1 MNPQKDQA
9 NLSRRPKSYILYII
23 IGVLFALPSHSQ
35 AQTSANEVLEVATR
49 TNDWFMR
56 HWPDPSKDTFV
67 RNKVRPSSLWTRAV
81 YYEGLMALY
90 AVDPQPR
97 YYDYTLRWCEA
108 HKWTP
113 RNGITTHDAD
123 DYCCSQTYI
132 DMYRIIEGGKGGKEG
147 KEGKESKGGKES
159 KESKEIK
166 GVKEGKLSPTIA
178 CMDNILARGK
188 ESDPDW
194 WWIDAIQMGMPVLQ
208 KLARTTGEQKYAQ
221 KAWSMYEYARNQQ
234 DGGLRNPKDGL
245 WWRDK
250 DFNPPYR
257 TPGGKD
263 CYWSRGDGW
272 VAAALVRVLDEMTL
286 DQPHYKDYLQDLT
299 SMLEGLLPLQRE
311 DGFWNCSL
319 ADPTDFGG
327 PEVTGTSLFL
337 YAMAWCVS
345 HNYLP
350 ADKYLP
356 VMDRAWKAMAT
367 CVHPDGFLGWQQG
380 TGKQPSDSQPVTY
393 DRLPDFDDYGVGC
406 FLLGAT
412 EYAKLVQGS
421 NLETSKNRN
430 LEKSKNRNLEESKS
444 RNLENSKN
452 TEIAPSASSP
462 AKPGLRWWWL
472 GSAVDEANLRWNL
485 EQLASKGIGA
495 VEITPI
501 YGVQGNDANNI
512 PFLSPEWM
520 KMLRVCLEEGKRL
533 GIQIDM
539 NCGTGWP
546 FGGPNVPLEEA
557 ACKLSVV
564 DMTTDAKTGQLDAE
578 KKAKALGPLIIRK
591 EYKEPK
597 GKKRIIALYLDR
609 TKQKVKRAAPGGEGY
624 VIDHFDATA
633 VRHYLEN
640 IERAFEQTG
649 TPYPATFFNDSYEVY
664 EADWTP
670 SLLQEFKARRGYD
683 LADKLRE
690 FVDGDPKV
698 ISDYRE
704 TLGELLEEN
713 FTRQWV
719 EWCHKH
725 GVQVRNQAHGS
736 PANLI
741 DIYSAVDIPEIE
753 GFGLSEFNIKGL
765 RKDPG
770 FTKKN
775 DSDLSMLKYAPS
787 AAHVMGKKLTSSET
801 FTWLTEHFRTSLSQM
816 KPDLDLMFCAGVNR
830 MYFHGGCYSPKDDPW
845 PGWRFYASV
854 DMTPNNSIW
863 RDAKELTDYITL
875 CQTRLQSGQP
885 DNDFLVL
892 LPVRDMWKNNTG
904 KRLLQFDIH
913 SMGKKAPEFIA
924 AILKIDSLGY
934 DCDYISEKLLLGTTY
949 NNGML
954 QTAAGTRYKG
964 LIIPGPKTLMTKEL
978 QKHIKALQR
987 QGAHIIYNIE
997 GSEMAKAAQP
1007 ETLKTRFG
1015 LKMIRR
1021 TTPQGSF
1028 YFVANLTPNDV
1039 CQSVT
1044 LSTATQPVLLDI
1056 RSGES
1061 CFIDVDAQGIPTLT
1075 YPIARSQG
1083 NAQHVQDINSTW
1095 TLRFTESEPA
1105 VKQTF
1110 RLPRLAPWDQGALP
1124 NDTLRTLMGTGIYE
1138 TTFELANPGTQS
1150 PYRLDLGDVRESA
1163 RVYLNGRYA
1172 GTVWAHPMT
1181 LDIPAW
1187 MFNNGKNHL
1196 AIEVTNLPAN
1206 RIASYDRQGIP
1217 WRKFNEI
1224 NVVDLNYK
1232 KTTYADWQ
1240 PVTSGL
1246 NSSVKLYRLE

>member
-1 MNPQKDQA
+1 MKRKHSFRKLPC
-9 NLSRRPKSYILYII
+9 LFIL
-23 IGVLFALPSHSQ
+23 LFFWGTSSAL
-35 AQTSANEVLEVATR
+35 AQTQSIDILEKAKQA
-49 TNDWFMR
+49 NDWFMR
-56 HWPDPSKDTFV
+56 HWPDPAKDTFV

-90 AVDPQPR
+90 AIDPQPR

-113 RNGITTHDAD
+113 RNGVTTHDAD

-132 DMYRIIEGGKGGKEG
+132 DMYRIL
-147 KEGKESKGGKES
+147 
-159 KESKEIK
+159 K
-166 GVKEGKLSPTIA
+166 GVKEVKRVKEGYLSPTIA

-208 KLARTTGEQKYAQ
+208 KLARTTGEQKYAE
-221 KAWSMYEYARNQQ
+221 KAWTMYEYARNQQ

-272 VAAALVRVLDEMTL
+272 VAAALVRVLDEMTP

-299 SMLEGLLPLQRE
+299 SMLDALLPLQRE

-337 YAMAWCVS
+337 YAMAWCVA

-350 ADKYLP
+350 ADKYLT

-393 DRLPDFDDYGVGC
+393 DRLPDFDDYGIGC

-412 EYAKLVQGS
+412 EYAKLVHS
-421 NLETSKNRN
+421 S
-430 LEKSKNRNLEESKS
+430 NLEESKKRKIEESKS
-444 RNLENSKN
+444 RRIEETKNRKTEISKPRNPENSKSQ
-452 TEIAPSASSP
+452 EIVPSASSP

-485 EQLASKGIGA
+485 EQLASHGIRT

-520 KMLRVCLEEGKRL
+520 KMLRVCQTEGERL
-533 GIQIDM
+533 GVQIDM
-539 NCGTGWP
+539 TCGTGWP
-546 FGGPNVPLEEA
+546 FGGPDVPLDEA
-557 ACKLSVV
+557 ACKLTVV
-564 DMTTDAKTGQLDAE
+564 DVTTDAKTGQLDAE
-578 KKAKALGPLIIRK
+578 KMTKAQGLPLIVSK
-591 EYKEPK
+591 EYKLDN
-597 GKKRIIALYLDR
+597 GMKRIIALYLDR

-633 VRHYLEN
+633 VRHYLER

-649 TPYPATFFNDSYEVY
+649 TPYPTTFFNDSYEVY
-664 EADWTP
+664 NADWTP
-670 SLLQEFKARRGYD
+670 SLLKEFKARRGYD
-683 LADKLRE
+683 LADRLRE
-690 FVDGDPKV
+690 FVDCDPKV

-719 EWCHKH
+719 DWCHKH

-741 DIYSAVDIPEIE
+741 DIYGAVDIPEIE

-787 AAHVMGKKLTSSET
+787 AAHVTGKKLTSSET

-830 MYFHGGCYSPKDDPW
+830 MFFHGACYSPKDDPW

-854 DMTPNNSIW
+854 DMSPTNSIW
-863 RDAKELTDYITL
+863 RDTPELTRYIET
-875 CQTRLQSGQP
+875 CQTRLQDGQP

-892 LPVRDMWKNNTG
+892 LPVRDMWQQNTQS
-904 KRLLQFDIH
+904 RLMMFDIH
-913 SMGKKAPEFIA
+913 SMQKKAPGFIS
-924 AILKIDSLGY
+924 AILRIDSLGY

-949 NNGML
+949 RDGML

-964 LIIPGPKTLMTKEL
+964 LIIPGHKTLMTKEL
-978 QKHIKALQR
+978 QKHIKSLQR

-997 GSEMAKAAQP
+997 ASEMAKAAKS
-1007 ETLKTRFG
+1007 EEIKTRFG

-1021 TTPQGSF
+1021 KQAGTTV
-1028 YFVANLTPNDV
+1028 YFVSNLTPNDV
-1039 CQSVT
+1039 RQSVT
-1044 LSTATQPVLLDI
+1044 LSTASQPLLLDL

-1061 CFIDVDAQGIPTLT
+1061 CFIDVDAKGQPTLT
-1075 YPIARSQG
+1075 YPIIREQG
-1083 NAQHVQDINSTW
+1083 HENLVKDINEGIW
-1095 TLRFTESEPA
+1095 TLHFVESTPA
-1105 VKQTF
+1105 VKETF
-1110 RLPRLAPWDQGALP
+1110 RLNAPTPWDKGVLSH
-1124 NDTLRTLMGTGIYE
+1124 DSLSVLMGTGVYE
-1138 TTFELANPGTQS
+1138 TQFELNEEGAAH
-1150 PYRLDLGDVRESA
+1150 YRLDLGDVRESA
-1163 RVYLNGRYA
+1163 RVYLNGRYV

-1187 MFNNGKNHL
+1187 MFNKGKNQL
-1196 AIEVTNLPAN
+1196 SIEVTNLPAN

-1232 KTTYADWQ
+1232 KTTYADWL

-1246 NSSVKLYRLE
+1246 NSPVKLYRLE

>member
-1 MNPQKDQA
+1 MLLTLPQQVWVDTASQDKADEVKEKA
-9 NLSRRPKSYILYII
+9 
-23 IGVLFALPSHSQ
+23 VL
-35 AQTSANEVLEVATR
+35 V
-49 TNDWFMR
+49 NDWFMR

-90 AVDPQPR
+90 GIDPQPR
-97 YYDYTLRWCEA
+97 YLDYTLQWCEA

-113 RNGITTHDAD
+113 RNGVKTHDAD

-132 DMYRIIEGGKGGKEG
+132 DMYRILE
-147 KEGKESKGGKES
+147 
-159 KESKEIK
+159 
-166 GVKEGKLSPTIA
+166 GVKGAKEVKGEYDASFEKCLSPTIA
-178 CMDNILARGK
+178 CMDNIIARGK
-188 ESDPDW
+188 ESDADW
-194 WWIDAIQMGMPVLQ
+194 WWIDAIQMGMPVFQ
-208 KLARTTGEQKYAQ
+208 KLAVTTGEPKYAE

-245 WWRDK
+245 WWRDR
-250 DFNPPYR
+250 DFNPPYL

-272 VAAALVRVLDEMTL
+272 VVAALVRVLDEMTP

-337 YAMAWCVS
+337 YGMAWCVN
-345 HNYLP
+345 HGFLP

-356 VMDRAWKAMAT
+356 VMQRAWEAMAS
-367 CVHPDGFLGWQQG
+367 CVHFDGFLGWQQG

-393 DRLPDFDDYGVGC
+393 DRLPDFDDYGIGC

-412 EYAKLVQGS
+412 EYEKVIQSS
-421 NLETSKNRN
+421 NPETSKNRN
-430 LEKSKNRNLEESKS
+430 PEAPKNPK
-444 RNLENSKN
+444 
-452 TEIAPSASSP
+452 IAPSAST
-462 AKPGLRWWWL
+462 AAPGLRWWWL

-557 ACKLSVV
+557 ACKLTVV
-564 DMTTDAKTGQLDAE
+564 DVTTDAKTGQLDAE
-578 KKAKALGPLIIRK
+578 KMGKAQGLPLIISK
-591 EYKEPK
+591 EYKAPK
-597 GKKRIIALYLDR
+597 GMKRIIALYLDH

-719 EWCHKH
+719 DWCHKH

-753 GFGLSEFNIKGL
+753 GFGLSELGIKGL
-765 RKDPG
+765 RTDPG
-770 FTKKN
+770 KTKKN
-775 DSDLSMLKYAPS
+775 DSDLSMLKYAAS
-787 AAHVMGKKLTSSET
+787 AAHVTGKPYASSET

-830 MYFHGGCYSPKDDPW
+830 MYFHGGCYSPKDEPW

-863 RDAKELTDYITL
+863 RDAKALTDYITL

-885 DNDFLVL
+885 DNDFLVF
-892 LPVRDMWKNNTG
+892 LPVRDMWQNNTG

-934 DCDYISEKLLLGTTY
+934 DCDYISEKLLLSTTY
-949 NNGML
+949 VDGML
-954 QTAAGTRYKG
+954 QTAAGTRYKA
-964 LIIPGPKTLMTKEL
+964 LIIPGEKTIMTKAL
-978 QKHIKALQR
+978 QRHIKALR
-987 QGAHIIYNIE
+987 KQGAHIIYNIE
-997 GSEMAKAAQP
+997 GSELAKAAHP
-1007 ETLKTRFG
+1007 EELKTRFG

-1021 TTPQGSF
+1021 KADTPF
-1028 YFVANLTPNDV
+1028 YFVSNLTPNDV
-1039 CQSVT
+1039 REDIHVS
-1044 LSTATQPVLLDI
+1044 ATTKPLHLDL

-1061 CFIDVDAQGIPTLT
+1061 CFIDIDADGQPTLT
-1075 YPIARSQG
+1075 YPIARSTG
-1083 NAQHVQDINSTW
+1083 NEALLADLTNQAW
-1095 TLRFTESEPA
+1095 TLSFTESQPSVSQRFKISKLQAWE
-1105 VKQTF
+1105 T
-1110 RLPRLAPWDQGALP
+1110 LP
-1124 NDTLRTLMGTGIYE
+1124 NDTLRDLMGTGIYE
-1138 TTFELANPGTQS
+1138 TTFELDRKSQEEARDGETS
-1150 PYRLDLGDVRESA
+1150 LRLSLGDVRESA

-1172 GTVWAHPMT
+1172 GTIWAHPAT
-1181 LDIPAW
+1181 LDIPLW

-1206 RIASYDRQGIP
+1206 RIAAYDRQGIP
-1217 WRKFNEI
+1217 WRHFNEI
-1224 NVVDLNYK
+1224 NVVDINYK
-1232 KTTYADWQ
+1232 KTTYADWT
-1240 PVTSGL
+1240 PVPSGL
-1246 NSSVKLYRLE
+1246 NSTVKLYRLE